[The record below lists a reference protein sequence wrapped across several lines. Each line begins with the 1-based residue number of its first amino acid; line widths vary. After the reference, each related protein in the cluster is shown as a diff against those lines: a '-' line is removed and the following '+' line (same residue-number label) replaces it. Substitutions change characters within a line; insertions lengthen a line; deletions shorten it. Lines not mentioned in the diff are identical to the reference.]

1 MIKQTV
7 KAVIYKIWFALTRDS
22 DLLPWGSSERGSCLK
37 SINILILGDKLS
49 QNKDSVLV
57 GALSAIIQRSKYD
70 EMVNIKNAC
79 NPLGHT
85 TSQFVGIRP

>member
-1 MIKQTV
+1 MFS
-7 KAVIYKIWFALTRDS
+7 ASLHHFDS
-22 DLLPWGSSERGSCLK
+22 LPLGSSERGSCLK

-49 QNKDSVLV
+49 QKKDSMLV
-57 GALSAIIQRSKYD
+57 GALSAIQRSKYD

-85 TSQFVGIRP
+85 TRQFVGIRP